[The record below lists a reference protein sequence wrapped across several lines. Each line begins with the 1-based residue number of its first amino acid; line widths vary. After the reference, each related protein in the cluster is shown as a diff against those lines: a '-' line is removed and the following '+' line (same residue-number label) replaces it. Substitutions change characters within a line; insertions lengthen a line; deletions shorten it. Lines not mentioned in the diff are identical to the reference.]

1 MATVIWN
8 KNCQYRKAEFCGKDF
23 VMLNQF
29 GQCSEWFAKNGQPK
43 IIFNFNGQPTSNP
56 FADAGS
62 MDATEQKP
70 PRQEKSEGSN
80 TSERNDENTE
90 KTEDFLVREG

>member
-1 MATVIWN
+1 MSTIVCN
-8 KNCQYRKAEFCGKDF
+8 KNCQYRKAVFCGKDF

-43 IIFNFNGQPTSNP
+43 IIFDFNRQATSNS

-70 PRQEKSEGSN
+70 PQQEKSEGQN
-80 TSERNDENTE
+80 TSKRSDENDENTE
-90 KTEDFLVREG
+90 A

>member
-1 MATVIWN
+1 MSTIVCN
-8 KNCQYRKAEFCGKDF
+8 KNCQYRKAVFCGKDF
-23 VMLNQF
+23 VMRNQF

-43 IIFNFNGQPTSNP
+43 IIFDFNRQATSDP

-70 PRQEKSEGSN
+70 PDTQLSEGKIQ
-80 TSERNDENTE
+80 TEEKDENGEETE
-90 KTEDFLVREG
+90 NFLVREG

>member
-1 MATVIWN
+1 MATVICN
-8 KNCQYRKAEFCGKDF
+8 KDCQYRKAVFCGKDF
-23 VMLNQF
+23 VTLNSL

-43 IIFNFNGQPTSNP
+43 IIFDFSGQPTSNP

-70 PRQEKSEGSN
+70 PDTQLSEGKIQ
-80 TSERNDENTE
+80 TGEKDENDENT
-90 KTEDFLVREG
+90 KA

>member
-1 MATVIWN
+1 MSTIVCN
-8 KNCQYRKAEFCGKDF
+8 KNCQYRKAVFCGKDF

-43 IIFNFNGQPTSNP
+43 IIFDFNRQSTSNP

-62 MDATEQKP
+62 MDTTEQKP
-70 PRQEKSEGSN
+70 PQQEKSEGQN
-80 TSERNDENTE
+80 TSKRSDENDENTE
-90 KTEDFLVREG
+90 A

>member
-1 MATVIWN
+1 MATVVCN
-8 KNCQYRKAEFCGKDF
+8 KNCQYRKAAFCGKDF

-43 IIFNFNGQPTSNP
+43 IIFDFNRQPTSNP

-70 PRQEKSEGSN
+70 PQQEKSEDQN
-80 TSERNDENTE
+80 TSERNDENNENT
-90 KTEDFLVREG
+90 GA

>member
-1 MATVIWN
+1 MATVVCN
-8 KNCQYRKAEFCGKDF
+8 KDCQYRKAAFCGKDF

-29 GQCSEWFAKNGQPK
+29 GQCSEWFTKNGQPK
-43 IIFNFNGQPTSNP
+43 IIFDFNRQPTSSP
-56 FADAGS
+56 FADASS

-70 PRQEKSEGSN
+70 PQQEKSDGQN

>member
-1 MATVIWN
+1 MATVVCN
-8 KNCQYRKAEFCGKDF
+8 KNCQYRKAAFCGKDF

-43 IIFNFNGQPTSNP
+43 IIFDFNRQPTSNP

-62 MDATEQKP
+62 MDATERKP
-70 PRQEKSEGSN
+70 PQQEKSDGEI
-80 TSERNDENTE
+80 TSEKKYGKDE
-90 KTEDFLVREG
+90 

>member
-1 MATVIWN
+1 
-8 KNCQYRKAEFCGKDF
+8 
-23 VMLNQF
+23 MLNSL

-43 IIFNFNGQPTSNP
+43 IIFDFNRQSTSNP

-70 PRQEKSEGSN
+70 SDTQSSEGKN
-80 TSERNDENTE
+80 QTGEKDENNENTE
-90 KTEDFLVREG
+90 A